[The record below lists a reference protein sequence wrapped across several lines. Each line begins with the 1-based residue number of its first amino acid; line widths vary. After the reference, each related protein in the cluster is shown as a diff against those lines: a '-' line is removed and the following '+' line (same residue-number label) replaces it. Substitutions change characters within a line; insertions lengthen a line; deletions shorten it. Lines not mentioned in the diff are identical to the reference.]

1 MEDRDLEGN
10 YIISKAIEDDIVGI
24 YNLLHRE
31 FVKKYSLNSEKEEL
45 EKHKKWYEFWLKS
58 PYYLIYVI
66 KDLKGKVVGQIRYEI
81 DGEISIISI
90 YLDKANRGKGLGK
103 TFVERSIEG
112 LKTEKE
118 DVELIV
124 AYILEENDISKKM
137 FLNFGFLFSE
147 KKNYNGIE
155 HLIYTKKIR

>member
-1 MEDRDLEGN
+1 MEGN

-103 TFVERSIEG
+103 TFVERSIEE

>member
-1 MEDRDLEGN
+1 MEEN
-10 YIISKAIEDDIVGI
+10 YIISKAKKDDIVGI

-31 FVKKYSLNSEKEEL
+31 FVKKYSPNSEKSEF

-90 YLDKANRGKGLGK
+90 YLDKKNRGKGLGK
-103 TFVERSIEG
+103 TFVERSIEE
-112 LKTEKE
+112 LKTEKK
-118 DVELIV
+118 DVKLIV

-137 FLNFGFLFSE
+137 FCNFSFLFSE
-147 KKNYNGIE
+147 RKNYNGIE

>member
-1 MEDRDLEGN
+1 MEGN
-10 YIISKAIEDDIVGI
+10 YIISKATEDDIVGI

-31 FVKKYSLNSEKEEL
+31 FVKKYSPNSEKEEL

-58 PYYLIYVI
+58 PYYIIYVI
-66 KDLKGKVVGQIRYEI
+66 KDLKGKVIGQIRYEI

-90 YLDKANRGKGLGK
+90 YLDKENRGKGLGK
-103 TFVERSIEG
+103 IFVERSIKE
-112 LKTEKE
+112 LKSEKTEVK
-118 DVELIV
+118 LIV

>member
-1 MEDRDLEGN
+1 MEQK
-10 YIISKAIEDDIVGI
+10 YIINKAKKDDIVGI

-31 FVKKYSLNSEKEEL
+31 FVKKYSPNSEKEEF

-58 PYYLIYVI
+58 PYHIIYVM
-66 KDLKGKVVGQIRYEI
+66 KNLSGEVVGQIRYEI

-90 YLDKANRGKGLGK
+90 YLDRVNRGKGLGK
-103 TFVERSIEG
+103 TFVERSIEE
-112 LKTEKE
+112 LKIEKK
-118 DVELIV
+118 DVKLIV

-137 FLNFGFLFSE
+137 FCNFNFLFSE

>member
-1 MEDRDLEGN
+1 MEGN
-10 YIISKAIEDDIVGI
+10 YIISKATKDDIVGI

-66 KDLKGKVVGQIRYEI
+66 KDPKRKVIGQIRYEI

-90 YLDKANRGKGLGK
+90 YLDKENRGKGLGK
-103 TFVERSIEG
+103 IFVERSIKE

-118 DVELIV
+118 DVKLIV

-137 FLNFGFLFSE
+137 FLNFGFLLSE